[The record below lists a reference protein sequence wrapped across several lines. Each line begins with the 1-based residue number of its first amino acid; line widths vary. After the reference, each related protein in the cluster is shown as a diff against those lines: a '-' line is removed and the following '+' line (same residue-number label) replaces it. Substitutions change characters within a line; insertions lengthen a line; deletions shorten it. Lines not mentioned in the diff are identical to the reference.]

1 MSSYWKL
8 ANKHSHPHYAIIC
21 CVLQRENSRTCFN
34 LGSILGQPCILS
46 QSALSVFVSVV
57 NSVFSVVHAMIS
69 WACYNRDNT
78 RGQPCIIS
86 EPTLSV
92 FPGWCHPWSTVFFP
106 WTTLIFWACIISE
119 PIRGPPCII
128 SEATLNVFPGW
139 YHPWSTVFF
148 PWTALFFWTRIISEP
163 IRGQSCFIGGNALNF
178 QLRGFYRVQ
187 PCSEVLLSQ
196 LRDFQI
202 ITRYL
207 RLVHGNIALIF
218 WLGVSA
224 GSLLKSFSGM
234 GHHRP
239 YAPNS
244 YLENWFWIW
253 NRCWLL

>member
-119 PIRGPPCII
+119 PIRG
-128 SEATLNVFPGW
+128 
-139 YHPWSTVFF
+139 
-148 PWTALFFWTRIISEP
+148 
-163 IRGQSCFIGGNALNF
+163 QSCFIGGNALNF

-218 WLGVSA
+218 WLG
-224 GSLLKSFSGM
+224 
-234 GHHRP
+234 
-239 YAPNS
+239 
-244 YLENWFWIW
+244 I
-253 NRCWLL
+253 